1 MLRFGILGCGL
12 HGERY
17 LRHMIRD
24 TPEITQPLCVWRR
37 NEAERQRL
45 ETIYGVR
52 AVDSLDELLSIE
64 EIDAYL
70 VTTPPGLHA
79 QEIRSLLSL
88 AKPILL
94 EKPLTASLEEA
105 DDLWREY
112 PKLPQQA
119 LMVAQTLRFNATLLR
134 ARELVDG
141 LGDLHR
147 IRLQQRLQPTRIA
160 WQRDPRLSGGG
171 SLTLTGVHL
180 FDNLRWFVGR
190 SPDAVSARVLAV
202 DGFPTSNLF
211 DACFEYELE
220 PILCATEVSKFSDTR
235 SCVMEFVGTKGQL
248 VVDYQHGWI
257 DRLVGSRLERVEAPG
272 NPPTLPET
280 LRAFCRAVQQ
290 GSAMPI
296 TFYDGR
302 ETLRMAE
309 AARVSHREGR
319 RVRLEDIA
327 PEDGPINPTQGGV
340 SHAS

>member
-1 MLRFGILGCGL
+1 MFRFGILGCGL

-17 LRHMIRD
+17 LRHMLND
-24 TPEITQPLCVWRR
+24 TPELTQPVCIWRR

-52 AVDSLDELLSIE
+52 AVDTLAELLTIE

-79 QEIRSLLSL
+79 EEIRSLLPL

-94 EKPLTASLEEA
+94 EKPVTATLQEA
-105 DDLWREY
+105 DDLWREH
-112 PKLPQQA
+112 PGLPEQA

-141 LGDLHR
+141 LGELHR

-160 WQRDPRLSGGG
+160 WQRDPKLSGGG

-190 SPDAVSARVLAV
+190 SPDAVTARVLAV

-235 SCVMEFVGTKGQL
+235 SCVMELVGTEGQL
-248 VVDYQHGWI
+248 IVDYHHGWI
-257 DRLVGSRLERVEAPG
+257 DRVVGSRVERVEAPG
-272 NPPTLPET
+272 NPPTLPQT
-280 LRAFCRAVQQ
+280 LRAFCRAAQQ
-290 GSAMPI
+290 GNAMPI

-309 AARVSHREGR
+309 AARVSNQESR
-319 RVRLEDIA
+319 RVRLEEIA
-327 PEDGPINPTQGGV
+327 PEDGPGDTTQKGV
-340 SHAS
+340 